1 MTNQEAQHFTS
12 VVFDLI
18 KKAKTIKDI
27 ESVYKHEKLSPKIL
41 NKNQMDDN
49 SYPKIQFSIDQND
62 IQVLKATN
70 ILDSDLN
77 FKKDITS
84 KLTDPL
90 AKILYATAW
99 KNGDLKKVKHIIKG
113 VLDSDKQVSDQNQV
127 LVFYQFGKYLTKT
140 NGQPIIDQ
148 HVIRAFAIYHD
159 KDSSQIERWRKLEI
173 INKNHIPI
181 INEYKKWLAS
191 DISQELQREEDYTY
205 HIDKLLFATGKTIKL
220 RKSGK

>member
-1 MTNQEAQHFTS
+1 MTNQEAQNLTS

-18 KKAKTIKDI
+18 KKAKTINDI
-27 ESVYKHEKLSPKIL
+27 DSVYKHEKVSPKIP

-49 SYPKIQFSIDQND
+49 SYPKIEFSIDQND
-62 IQVLKATN
+62 IRALKEAD

-77 FKKDITS
+77 FAKDITS

-113 VLDSDKQVSDQNQV
+113 VLDSDKQVSDQNQA

-148 HVIRAFAIYHD
+148 HVIRAFAIYCV
-159 KDSSQIERWRKLEI
+159 KDDSQIERWRKLEI
-173 INKNHIPI
+173 LNKYHNPI
-181 INEYKKWLAS
+181 INEYKKWLTS
-191 DISQELQREEDYTY
+191 DNLSQELKREKDYTY
-205 HIDKLLFATGKTIKL
+205 YIDKLLFATGKTIKL
-220 RKSGK
+220 RKSK

>member
-1 MTNQEAQHFTS
+1 MTDEGALKFTKDI
-12 VVFDLI
+12 FDEI
-18 KKAKTIKDI
+18 KKAKTIAGI
-27 ESVYKHEKLSPKIL
+27 ERIYETRIDPK
-41 NKNQMDDN
+41 NRMNTDE
-49 SYPKIQFSIDQND
+49 YPKIKFSIDQND
-62 IQVLKATN
+62 IQALKETN
-70 ILDSDLN
+70 IIDSDLN
-77 FKKDITS
+77 FTKDITS

-90 AKILYATAW
+90 SKILYATAW

-113 VLDSDKQVSDQNQV
+113 VLDSDKQVSDQNQA

-181 INEYKKWLAS
+181 INEYKKWLTS